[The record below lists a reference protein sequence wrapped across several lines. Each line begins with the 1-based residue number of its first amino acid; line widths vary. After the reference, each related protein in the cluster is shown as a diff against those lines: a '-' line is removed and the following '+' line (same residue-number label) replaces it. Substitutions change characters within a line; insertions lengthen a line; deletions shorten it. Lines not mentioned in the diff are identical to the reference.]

1 MSVIDP
7 GVNNHR
13 ADIVAP
19 AVKPRFASWRRTFH
33 LLSRSPLTLLGL
45 AIMLIVLFIMIFSP
59 WLVPHDP
66 NAISLTDRLQA
77 PSALHWFGTDEVGR
91 DLFSRVLIGSQ
102 QSVAAGLAVVII
114 AGSIGSLL
122 GCFSGVVGG
131 LVDALIMRCMDIM
144 LSVPSLVLTMA
155 LAAALGPSLF
165 NAMLAIAVVRI
176 PFYVRLARG
185 QTLMLRHQAYMQATR
200 TFGASRW
207 HLITWHVLRNVMP
220 PLVVQASL
228 DIGTSILMAA
238 TLGFIGLGAQ
248 QPTAEWGAMVSNG
261 RNYILDQWWYSAFPG
276 VAILITAT
284 GFNLF
289 GDGLRDLL
297 DPKSRGR

>member
-1 MSVIDP
+1 MALIEP
-7 GVNNHR
+7 GVDNHR
-13 ADIVAP
+13 ASLVP
-19 AVKPRFASWRRTFH
+19 PTRRPRFASWRKTAYQ
-33 LLSRSPLTLLGL
+33 LGRSPLTVVGL
-45 AIMLIVLFIMIFSP
+45 AIMLIVVFLMLFSP

-66 NAISLTDRLQA
+66 NAIDLTARLQA
-77 PSALHWFGTDEVGR
+77 PSASHWFGTDEVGR

-102 QSVAAGLAVVII
+102 QSVAAGLAVVIL

-122 GCFSGVVGG
+122 GCFSGVLGG
-131 LVDALIMRCMDIM
+131 MVDALVMRGMDIM

-165 NAMLAIAVVRI
+165 NAMLAIAIVRI

-207 HLITWHVLRNVMP
+207 HLITWHVLRNVLP

-261 RNYILDQWWYSAFPG
+261 RNFILDQWWYCAFPG
-276 VAILITAT
+276 MAILITAT